1 MKTIIKSLMIF
12 TLLGMFAQA
21 QVYVQEPDA
30 PSALTWGSQDLS
42 EKQEQEYLAKI
53 KNEQIKRELQQIKN
67 LNEKKYYSLLRK
79 TSFMSLPSIY
89 SIGGSGISVLGHDDG
104 ESKLRQEIAELELY
118 TEILG
123 VKYQEA
129 SGEDKQK
136 LAEQLKEN
144 LSQVF
149 DLRENQR
156 KEEIEKLE
164 KKLAELKES
173 IKIRKDNKQ
182 QIVDERFRTLTGK
195 SKYLKWD

>member
-1 MKTIIKSLMIF
+1 MKTVIKSLMIF

-21 QVYVQEPDA
+21 QVYVQEPD
-30 PSALTWGSQDLS
+30 PPPALAWGSQDLS
-42 EKQEQEYLAKI
+42 EQQEQEYLAKI
-53 KNEQIKRELQQIKN
+53 KNEQLKRELQQIKN
-67 LNEKKYYSLLRK
+67 LNEKKYFSLLRK
-79 TSFMSLPSIY
+79 TSFMSFPSIY
-89 SIGGSGISVLGHDDG
+89 SIGGSGLSVVGHDDD

-118 TEILG
+118 TEVLG

-129 SGEDKQK
+129 SGENKQK
-136 LAEQLKEN
+136 LAEQLREN
-144 LSQVF
+144 LSRVF
-149 DLRENQR
+149 DMRENQR